1 MADSSYPPRDIL
13 ELEKLRE
20 ELLTELSRR
29 HNWAAQEA
37 FWQRQMSNWE
47 SQERHWVWQ
56 NRILLCT
63 FILGVLGIVSRVFWP

>member
-29 HNWAAQEA
+29 HNWASQEQ

-47 SQERHWVWQ
+47 SQERYWKFQLWALFGAFLLGALGLILRVW
-56 NRILLCT
+56 
-63 FILGVLGIVSRVFWP
+63 P